1 MPGDRPSGADWRVVF
16 PFSSDSLLLPRTV
29 TYTPHW
35 YTGQPLLI
43 VAGFL
48 VLAAIGATSAW
59 LVFKSQEDAAAVAD
73 SVQVQYDLTT
83 QQARIRRTES
93 FQRGYLLTGE
103 ERVLREYE
111 ESAALV
117 APATARLR
125 EVLMSDPEQL
135 ARLEALAPVIDAK
148 LAELAET
155 VSLVQAGD
163 ASGALAVVRSGRGE
177 ALMEQIADGFEAMR
191 EIERRDFAA
200 RSSAA
205 RLSSLALVVV
215 TVAGILIILGV
226 AAFALYLVGKA
237 TRQLAEA
244 HAALASANVDLE
256 ARVAERTADLSEANL
271 EIQRFAYIVSHD
283 LRAPLVNIM
292 GFTSELEALR
302 SDAFTRLQELRT
314 KAGEEEAA
322 DGELA
327 SDFDEALRF
336 IKSSIDKMDRLINA
350 ILRLS
355 REGRR
360 EFRPEVIDAKA
371 IAEGIGAS
379 FAHRLQEIDGALVIG
394 TLPSLETDRLA
405 LEQVFTNLI
414 DNAIKYRRRDAPA
427 RIEMSGRFD
436 GRSVVYEVSD
446 NGRGIDARD
455 LDRVFELFRR
465 AGAQDQPGEGIGLAH
480 VKTLVRRL
488 GGAITVRS
496 ELNKGTTFTVRLPR
510 RWLAPT
516 QERLQEEPG

>member
-1 MPGDRPSGADWRVVF
+1 M
-16 PFSSDSLLLPRTV
+16 
-29 TYTPHW
+29 
-35 YTGQPLLI
+35 LI
-43 VAGFL
+43 LVGLL

-59 LVFKSQEDAAAVAD
+59 LVFKSQEDAAAVAA

-83 QQARIRRTES
+83 QQARIRRAES
-93 FQRGYLLTGE
+93 FQRGYVLTGE
-103 ERVLREYE
+103 PRMLEDYE
-111 ESAALV
+111 QSAALV
-117 APATARLR
+117 QPATQRLR
-125 EVLMSDPEQL
+125 DVLADDPEQL
-135 ARLEALAPVIDAK
+135 RSLEALVPVIEAK
-148 LAELAET
+148 LLELEET
-155 VSLVQAGD
+155 VALVQAGD
-163 ASGALAVVRSGRGE
+163 AAGALATVRSGRGE
-177 ALMEQIADGFEAMR
+177 SLMEQIADGFEAMR
-191 EIERRDFAA
+191 EVERRDFAE

-205 RLSSLALVVV
+205 RTSSIALVVV
-215 TVAGILIILGV
+215 TIVGILVILAV
-226 AAFALYLVGKA
+226 AAAALYAVGRA

-244 HAALASANVDLE
+244 HKALADANLDLE
-256 ARVAERTADLSEANL
+256 ARVSERTADLSEANL

-302 SDAFTRLQELRT
+302 SDAFERLQQLRS
-314 KAGEEEAA
+314 KAGEEEDA

-371 IAEGIGAS
+371 LAEGIGAS
-379 FAHRLQEIDGALVIG
+379 FAHRLQEIEAELVIG

-414 DNAIKYRRRDAPA
+414 DNAIKYRRRDVPA
-427 RIEMSGRFD
+427 RVEMSGRFD
-436 GRSVVYEVSD
+436 GRSVVYEVGD
-446 NGRGIDARD
+446 NGRGIDTRD

-510 RWLAPT
+510 RWLPPT